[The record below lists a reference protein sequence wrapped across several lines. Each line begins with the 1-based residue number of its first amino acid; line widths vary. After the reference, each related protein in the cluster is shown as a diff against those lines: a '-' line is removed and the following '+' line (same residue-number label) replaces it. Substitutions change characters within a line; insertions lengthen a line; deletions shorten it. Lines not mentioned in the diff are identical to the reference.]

1 MRGGVQGRQGRT
13 GGVFAP
19 FGWNARAR
27 AKRGTGADAGAQTA
41 GTGTDATAAMDVAA
55 VDVAQASVGTDVAT
69 RMRSRVRARR
79 IAAFVSALVL
89 LCLVWALF
97 LVLPFGSGEAVPVRI
112 ERGLTSSGIGKVL
125 ARQGLVRSQVAFEA
139 AARLA
144 GVQDRLKAGTY
155 RLSSRM
161 GTFGILRALAEG
173 RVERVRFTVPE
184 GYNLAEIASLLDGKG
199 LASRERFLSLAKG
212 EVHGFRVEAGGREF
226 SGNLEGYLFPDTY
239 EIESGLS
246 EETIIA
252 AMVRRFAEVVLPE
265 FARDDVAE
273 AAKALGLHGVVT
285 IASMVEKEA
294 RIPEDRPVV
303 AAVFYNRLKRRMPL
317 QSCATVQYALG
328 TWKERLSYDDL
339 KVESPYNTYLVPGL
353 PPGPIASPGLS
364 SIRAALHPAE
374 VDYLYFAA
382 DEHGGHI
389 FSRTFREHQRALAL
403 LRRQDKVGVR

>member
-1 MRGGVQGRQGRT
+1 VRGGVQGRQGRT

>member
-1 MRGGVQGRQGRT
+1 MRGGVRGSQGRP

-19 FGWNARAR
+19 FGRNARAR
-27 AKRGTGADAGAQTA
+27 AKARPRPERDTGADTGAQTT
-41 GTGTDATAAMDVAA
+41 GTGTDATAA
-55 VDVAQASVGTDVAT
+55 VDVAQATAGTGAAT
-69 RMRSRVRARR
+69 RTRSGVGARR
-79 IAAFVSALVL
+79 VAAFASVPVL
-89 LCLVWALF
+89 LCLAWALF
-97 LVLPFGSGEAVPVRI
+97 LVLPFGSGEAVLRI
-112 ERGLTSSGIGKVL
+112 ERGLTSSEIGKIL
-125 ARQGLVRSQVAFEA
+125 AKQGLVRSQVAFEA

-199 LASRERFLSLAKG
+199 LASRERFLALTRG
-212 EVHGFRVEAGGREF
+212 EVQGFRVEAGGKEF

-239 EIESGLS
+239 EIESGVS

-252 AMVRRFAEVVLPE
+252 TMVRRFAEVVLPE
-265 FARDDVAE
+265 FARDDVAD

-285 IASMVEKEA
+285 IASMVEREA
-294 RIPEDRPVV
+294 RIPEDRPLV

-339 KVESPYNTYLVPGL
+339 KVDSPYNTYLVAGL
-353 PPGPIASPGLS
+353 PPGPISSPGLS

-374 VDYLYFAA
+374 IDYLYFAA

-389 FSRTFREHQRALAL
+389 FSRTFREHQRALTL